1 MGAARMHGDEILA
14 VRATA
19 ELLEHHS
26 NLVTDILQASGL
38 QMEQAKEFIGRPIE
52 AFARY
57 VSVLPATRHEFYSR
71 PEGLLLLGLECSLLA
86 ARKAQVW
93 EFSGF
98 GHIERRRI
106 EAPRWRVACILGALL
121 YDIHRAVSEWI
132 VHGGDESWL
141 PLREPLAA
149 FASRQP
155 NTAVELQLR
164 KRDPGGGASGLAWN
178 LPLAHRVVDDGILSY
193 LYEGDPE
200 IVSQLYSTLSGEAEH
215 QASNVIRPLVAD
227 ARRRLIARQDDMR
240 AHRTGKEESAPS
252 APAPVDARAVPT
264 VDEPPNPNQAPKKKT
279 EPADARSEHSLN
291 SLDYSTQLLVKEI
304 RKVLARPRG
313 SKGHIQLQSEGRLL
327 VRADWVRALGFDV
340 NQVAARLAQGGWL
353 DGTQGPT
360 ADAALDV
367 LVFNEK
373 SSNLLIGPRPPAD
386 LLGTATAVQESLK

>member
-1 MGAARMHGDEILA
+1 MARGGDDEMLR

-19 ELLEHHS
+19 ELLEHHN
-26 NLVTDILQASGL
+26 NLVADILQASGL
-38 QMEQAKEFIGRPIE
+38 QMDQARESLGRPIE

-71 PEGLLLLGLECSLLA
+71 PEGLLLLGLECALLA

-106 EAPRWRVACILGALL
+106 EAPRWRVACVLGGLL
-121 YDIHRAVSEWI
+121 YDIHRVVSEWI
-132 VHGGDESWL
+132 VRGGDECWL

-155 NTAVELQLR
+155 AGIIRLQSR
-164 KRDPGGGASGLAWN
+164 KCDPGGGCGSLAWN
-178 LPLAHRVVDDGILSY
+178 LPLAHRVVDDRTLSY

-215 QASNVIRPLVAD
+215 QAGNVIRPLVVD
-227 ARRRLIARQDDMR
+227 ARRRLIARQDDKR
-240 AHRTGKEESAPS
+240 APRDSQKESAAS
-252 APAPVDARAVPT
+252 APASVDTPGSSAV
-264 VDEPPNPNQAPKKKT
+264 DKPPNANQAPNKYT
-279 EPADARSEHSLN
+279 EPADARSEPNLN

-304 RKVLARPRG
+304 SKVLARPRG
-313 SKGHIQLQSEGRLL
+313 SKGHIQLQSDGRLS
-327 VRADWVRALGFDV
+327 VRGDWIRALGFDV
-340 NQVAARLAQGGWL
+340 KQVASRLAHSGWL
-353 DGTQGPT
+353 DRAEGAT
-360 ADAALDV
+360 AHEALDV

-373 SSNLLIGPRPPAD
+373 TSNLLIGPRPPAD
-386 LLGTATAVQESLK
+386 LLGTVTGGQRSPK